1 MSALDIWRALSIVNS
16 TLHLPGESDVALSAA
31 VAALAPSAVP
41 LVPVPSLHGGAQVR
55 IADVL
60 LRLTQATR
68 PKYQADVYDVHA
80 HWGLLRYLGV
90 FESCWSPSGDRL
102 HLSDAGRRVVGN
114 QRRVLSEELGI
125 GFAVL
130 LAESWSRSLSG
141 SPGTPRVVDID
152 VALEDETI
160 NVGGL
165 VKTVQQVGSRRPDYI
180 MLADDSTRRGRFR
193 VSVLESKGTKSK
205 PNRLHQLARAGSQLV
220 GVHIGGRV
228 PPGLAVSTVLA
239 NGAVAYSA
247 LQTTPIPRSAPH
259 SSPATE
265 ARGATEGTEG
275 FEGTE
280 VDLDVEQI
288 ERSDLGFGADLDD
301 ARPDL
306 LVAAALRSSWAS
318 LGDYSGND
326 AAFRRW
332 APMLLRSK
340 FDRGPDAQRTRQ
352 SVRSADGAELVG
364 VATVLTLPGGQLE
377 VFMGV
382 DSRVDEALTSGRSED
397 VLAVQE
403 QLRAEGV
410 GERSGQD
417 RGDQVVALGEDGA
430 GLIFRGR

>member
-1 MSALDIWRALSIVNS
+1 MNIVHS
-16 TLHLPGESDVALSAA
+16 TLHLPGESDGTLAST
-31 VAALAPSAVP
+31 VAALAPTAVP
-41 LVPVPSLHGGAQVR
+41 LVAVPSLHGGAQLR

-90 FESCWSPSGDRL
+90 FESRWSPSGNKV

-114 QRRVLSEELGI
+114 QRRVLSEKLGI

-130 LAESWSRSLSG
+130 LAESWSKSISA
-141 SPGTPRVVDID
+141 SSATPRVVDID
-152 VALEDETI
+152 VALEEAAI

-165 VKTVQQVGSRRPDYI
+165 TKTVEQVGSTRPDYI

-193 VSVLESKGTKSK
+193 VAVLECKGTKSK
-205 PNRLHQLARAGSQLV
+205 PNRLYQLARASVQLTGVEV
-220 GVHIGGRV
+220 GRRV
-228 PPGLAVSTVLA
+228 PPGLAVSTVLG

-247 LQTTPIPRSAPH
+247 LQTARARH
-259 SSPATE
+259 AAADSSRATDGI
-265 ARGATEGTEG
+265 A
-275 FEGTE
+275 

-288 ERSDLGFGADLDD
+288 EDSDIGSGANLDD

-332 APMLLRSK
+332 APQVLRRK
-340 FDRGPDAQRTRQ
+340 YDRGADAQRTRQ
-352 SVRSADGAELVG
+352 SVRTADGTELVG
-364 VATVLTLPGGQLE
+364 VSTALTLRGGQLD
-377 VFMGV
+377 VFMGIDV
-382 DSRVDEALTSGRSED
+382 RVDEALTHGQSED
-397 VLAVQE
+397 VLAVQG

-410 GERSGQD
+410 RERSGQAP
-417 RGDQVVALGEDGA
+417 GEEVVALAEDGA